1 MVRVAAT
8 PETQIQ
14 PGDTVDIKERYF

>member
-8 PETQIQ
+8 PETKIR
-14 PGDTVDIKERYF
+14 PGDTVEIKERLF